1 MSATLNIPA
10 NERGV
15 VRVFALSCPPE
26 QARFL
31 QEPGALAQ
39 AMALTELD
47 LEHVDIIQI
56 TDLEEL
62 GLAGYLREGLGIA
75 ESDLAPVLADLNHLE
90 GWALILRSAA
100 FGEQD
105 ANVPLPDWMTPV
117 ATLNEPGTNWQ
128 GSAIPTESAKPHSG
142 KVPPRVARAE
152 ARRIGATWFTVVMSL
167 IIGGVLWLIL

>member
-39 AMALTELD
+39 ALALTELD

-56 TDLEEL
+56 TDLEDL
-62 GLAGYLREGLGIA
+62 GLAGYLREGLGIP
-75 ESDLAPVLADLNHLE
+75 ESELAPLLADLNRLK

-100 FGEQD
+100 FGGH
-105 ANVPLPDWMTPV
+105 ATSATLPDWITSV
-117 ATLNEPGTNWQ
+117 ATLEEPGTNWQ
-128 GSAIPTESAKPHSG
+128 GSAISSESAKPYSG

-152 ARRIGATWFTVVMSL
+152 ARRIGATWFAVVMSL